1 MIAAKRSTVDDDDD
15 FVDTS
20 NRSMSLDEAEGRV
33 ILPDSAVLGGGPGGQ
48 VRLVLFFDYLGSQN
62 SRLPF

>member
-1 MIAAKRSTVDDDDD
+1 MFAAKRSALDDDDDD

-33 ILPDSAVLGGGPGGQ
+33 ILPDSAVLGGGPGQ
-48 VRLVLFFDYLGSQN
+48 VRLVLFFDDLGCQN
-62 SRLPF
+62 SRLHF